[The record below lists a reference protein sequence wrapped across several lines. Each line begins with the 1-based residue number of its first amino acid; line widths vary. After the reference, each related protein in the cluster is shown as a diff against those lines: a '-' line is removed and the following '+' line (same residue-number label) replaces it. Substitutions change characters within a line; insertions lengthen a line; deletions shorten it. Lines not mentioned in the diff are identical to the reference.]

1 MWGMDMILLLVLL
14 LILIA
19 PSFFMMRKQRR
30 RQNEMTQMQAGLEVG
45 QRVVTASGMHATI
58 VGLEGDQ
65 LALEIAPDVITTWE
79 RIAVIRTVDEQ
90 NPELVGGE
98 AGYAQAGQADAEGYV
113 HPEATEAE
121 HADADYSDADYTGTD
136 YTDAAGHPENDGS
149 YPDPDRTDGPDAD
162 GRPGR

>member
-1 MWGMDMILLLVLL
+1 MDMILLLVLL

-30 RQNEMTQMQAGLEVG
+30 RQNEMTQMQANLQVG

-65 LALEIAPDVITTWE
+65 VALEIAPDVITTWE
-79 RIAVIRTVDEQ
+79 RIAVIRTVDEE

-98 AGYAQAGQADAEGYV
+98 AVAAQYGQN
-113 HPEATEAE
+113 
-121 HADADYSDADYTGTD
+121 DADYAETDYPDADYG
-136 YTDAAGHPENDGS
+136 DAAGHPENDGS
-149 YPDPDRTDGPDAD
+149 FRGYGEAEGPETEGRT
-162 GRPGR
+162 GR

>member
-1 MWGMDMILLLVLL
+1 MDIILLLVLL

-30 RQNEMTQMQAGLEVG
+30 RQNEMTQMQANLQVG

-65 LALEIAPDVITTWE
+65 IALEIAPDVITTWE
-79 RIAVIRTVDEQ
+79 RIAVIRTVDEE

-98 AGYAQAGQADAEGYV
+98 AVAGRYGQADAEGYT
-113 HPEATEAE
+113 HPEAADAE
-121 HADADYSDADYTGTD
+121 YAETDYADADYGDAT
-136 YTDAAGHPENDGS
+136 GHPENDGS
-149 YPDPDRTDGPDAD
+149 FRGYGEAEGPESEGRT
-162 GRPGR
+162 GR